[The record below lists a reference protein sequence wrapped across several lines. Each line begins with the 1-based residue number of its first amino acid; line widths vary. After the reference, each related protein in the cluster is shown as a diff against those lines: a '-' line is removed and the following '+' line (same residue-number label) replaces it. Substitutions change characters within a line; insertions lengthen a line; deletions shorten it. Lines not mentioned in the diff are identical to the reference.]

1 MKARLL
7 NDGEAVNPI
16 YLDADVKGDIV
27 PTVVIPAGT
36 VIDNPDAW
44 MLCVNG
50 TAVPDDDECREAAA
64 KFLGSAKRKLLIDS
78 IKSLQ
83 KADGVQR
90 LDSKTKKWLEYMEKA
105 YASEL
110 AEPVPRVDVVTP

>member
-1 MKARLL
+1 MKARML

-16 YLDADVKGDIV
+16 YLDAEVKGDIV

-50 TAVPDDDECREAAA
+50 IATPDDDECRAATM
-64 KFLGSAKRKLLIDS
+64 KFLGSDRRKALIES

-105 YASEL
+105 YAVEL
-110 AEPVPRVDVVTP
+110 AEPAPVV